1 MNTNLYHIIDQ
12 LKILTLLEARDLVK
26 EIEKEFEVSIAQPL
40 TVAPSA
46 LAISTTE
53 ASLEEEQSSFDL
65 YLLEVPSDKKIAV
78 LKIVRSVTGFGL
90 KESKEIVDTV
100 PKMIKESMSKEE
112 AETLKNEFESLGAK
126 VQIK

>member
-1 MNTNLYHIIDQ
+1 MNTNLSHIIDQ

-40 TVAPSA
+40 AVAPSA